1 MVVAL
6 SLGFSSL
13 LIGFIFIEWFV
24 FDPLLEF
31 ITLFFGVFIGMYSV
45 RDIYDG
51 KYKADHTIYIV
62 YSYEDVYLL
71 TVNDVS
77 PLI

>member
-1 MVVAL
+1 
-6 SLGFSSL
+6 
-13 LIGFIFIEWFV
+13 
-24 FDPLLEF
+24 
-31 ITLFFGVFIGMYSV
+31 MYSV